1 MKAKKQ
7 TPAQGRPSSNLPSNV
22 DKGLLQYAAAAGA
35 AGVGLLALAPTA
47 EAKVIYTPTNVPITV
62 NGPYVPIDLNNDGI
76 IDFYIYNVVA
86 SGGARSPR
94 PNDPNGRSPLGFYA
108 HALIVTPTQPTNP
121 ANEVGAITSF
131 TKNPCAAEVLQG
143 HKITANKNFVPG
155 ALDLFGVAGDY
166 TSPGT
171 MSCPWQGKGNKGG
184 FLALKFV
191 INGNTH
197 FGWARVTLG
206 GTVPALTGYA
216 YEDVPNAGIK
226 AGVIQGPDESADAS
240 EPSST
245 PVPQPASLG
254 ALAKGASGLPIWRA
268 GLN

>member
-1 MKAKKQ
+1 MKAKNQ
-7 TPAQGRPSSNLPSNV
+7 TPAQSRPASNLASNV
-22 DKGLLQYAAAAGA
+22 DKGLIQYAAAAGA

-47 EAKVIYTPTNVPITV
+47 EAKVIYTPTNIPITV
-62 NGPYVPIDLNNDGI
+62 NGPSVPIDLNNDGVP
-76 IDFYIYNVVA
+76 DFYIYNVVN
-86 SGGARSPR
+86 SGGARTPSPK
-94 PNDPNGRSPLGFYA
+94 GRSPLGFYA
-108 HALIVTPTQPTNP
+108 HALIVTPTQE

-131 TKNPCAAEVLQG
+131 TKAVCAAEVPQG

-155 ALDLFGVAGDY
+155 GLDLFGVAGDY

-171 MSCPWQGKGNKGG
+171 VSCPWQGKGNKGG

-206 GTVPALTGYA
+206 GTVPTLTGYA
-216 YEDVPNAGIK
+216 YEDVPNASIK
-226 AGVIQGPDESADAS
+226 AGVIKGPDENADAS

-245 PVPQPASLG
+245 PAPQPANLG
-254 ALAKGASGLPIWRA
+254 ALAKGASGLPIWRPA
-268 GLN
+268 IN

>member
-1 MKAKKQ
+1 MKVKNQ
-7 TPAQGRPSSNLPSNV
+7 TPAQSRPSSNLPSNV

-35 AGVGLLALAPTA
+35 AGVGLLALSPTA

-62 NGPYVPIDLNNDGI
+62 NGPYVPIDLNNDGVV
-76 IDFYIYNVVA
+76 DFYIYNVVN
-86 SGGARSPR
+86 SGDARA
-94 PNDPNGRSPLGFYA
+94 PNPKGRSPLGFYA
-108 HALIVTPTQPTNP
+108 HALIVTPTQE

-131 TKNPCAAEVLQG
+131 TKALCAAEVPQG

-155 ALDLFGVAGDY
+155 SLELFGVAGDY

-171 MSCPWQGKGNKGG
+171 VGCPWQGKGNKGG

-216 YEDVPNAGIK
+216 YEDVPNATIK
-226 AGVIQGPDESADAS
+226 AGVIQGPDENADAS
-240 EPSST
+240 EPST
-245 PVPQPASLG
+245 PAPQPASLG
-254 ALAKGASGLPIWRA
+254 ALAKGASGLPIWRTTI
-268 GLN
+268 N